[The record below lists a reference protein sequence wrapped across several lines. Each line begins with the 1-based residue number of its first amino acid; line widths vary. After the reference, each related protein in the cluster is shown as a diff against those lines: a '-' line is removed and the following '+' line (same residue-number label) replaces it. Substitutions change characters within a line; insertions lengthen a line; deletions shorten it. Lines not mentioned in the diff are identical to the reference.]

1 MRNWVAFPKVREAL
15 MQSSEIDP
23 TALGFTVVSLN
34 IALEEALKAFAES
47 TGNGAGAWLDEV
59 EELALLRAKG
69 RLSEAGDKDAAA
81 AAIAVVQSIFARM
94 RSGFTTQE

>member
-1 MRNWVAFPKVREAL
+1 

-34 IALEEALKAFAES
+34 IALEEVLKALAEQN
-47 TGNGAGAWLDEV
+47 GNQAGAWLDEV
-59 EELALLRAKG
+59 EDLALLRAKG
-69 RLSEAGDKDAAA
+69 RLSEAQEKEAVA

-94 RSGFTTQE
+94 RTGFTAQK